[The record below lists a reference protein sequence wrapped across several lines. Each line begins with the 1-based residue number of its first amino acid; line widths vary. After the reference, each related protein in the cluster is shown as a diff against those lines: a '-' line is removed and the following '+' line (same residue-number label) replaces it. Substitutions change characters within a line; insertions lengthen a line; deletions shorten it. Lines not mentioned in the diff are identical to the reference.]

1 MPRYAGGAGRRI
13 FSSSL
18 YCATAIGLAAIAAA
32 PAAAQ
37 QAQGSDSDSTATPAD
52 EAPSDPNE
60 IIVTAQLRGQNL
72 QDVPLSITAV
82 SGELLEAR
90 SQTNLTEI
98 TNQTPNLLLQQNP
111 SGSGNSMRAFIRGV
125 GQSDHSPSVE
135 PGVGIYIDDI
145 YFGTVTASAFDLVD
159 LDRIEVLRGPQGT
172 LAGMN
177 SQGGA
182 IKLYSKKPEGEGG
195 YAEATLGTG
204 RRATRAVR
212 GRSEDRYRGVGRF
225 RHDRL

>member
-1 MPRYAGGAGRRI
+1 MMPRYAGGAGRRI

-98 TNQTPNLLLQQNP
+98 TNQTPNLMQQQNP
-111 SGSGNSMRAFIRGV
+111 SGSGNSMRA
-125 GQSDHSPSVE
+125 
-135 PGVGIYIDDI
+135 
-145 YFGTVTASAFDLVD
+145 
-159 LDRIEVLRGPQGT
+159 
-172 LAGMN
+172 
-177 SQGGA
+177 
-182 IKLYSKKPEGEGG
+182 
-195 YAEATLGTG
+195 
-204 RRATRAVR
+204 
-212 GRSEDRYRGVGRF
+212 
-225 RHDRL
+225 